1 MVCAYNYYRS
11 VGGCVYSTIIV
22 CIIIYIQYKL
32 LDVLDLLL
40 FVALYTYRLN
50 YYVLLPYSYWEI
62 VKIQTHLRDVQGLGV
77 DNLGPPVSLLLTL

>member
-1 MVCAYNYYRS
+1 M
-11 VGGCVYSTIIV
+11 YSTIIV

-62 VKIQTHLRDVQGLGV
+62 VLGEDHPKRPARGPNMSETDFPTHPSESIPDF
-77 DNLGPPVSLLLTL
+77 